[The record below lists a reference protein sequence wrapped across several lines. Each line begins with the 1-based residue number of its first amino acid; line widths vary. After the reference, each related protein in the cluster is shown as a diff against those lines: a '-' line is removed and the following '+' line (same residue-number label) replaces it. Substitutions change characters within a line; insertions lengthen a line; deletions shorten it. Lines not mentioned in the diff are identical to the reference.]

1 MNHSVGISGYNSN
14 KDVQMCSQFRG
25 DRIQNDIKEHF
36 LNTSRMHG
44 PDSVIH
50 PCVLKHHASEP
61 VPRLACMFSLYLKN
75 NIFPTY
81 KPAWVQP
88 NPMKDNF
95 QSFQMSSYWCNL
107 FFSSLNHSST
117 PNSFKH
123 HELASLSQGKHYL
136 SYKWQ
141 LIICEMIILFFCP
154 WYTKSI
160 QKDGMK
166 AYLWAPFFWHSSQ
179 TLFSLSD
186 PTP

>member
-107 FFSSLNHSST
+107 FFSKVSITPQLPIPLNTMNLHLYHKESITCLTNDSS
-117 PNSFKH
+117 
-123 HELASLSQGKHYL
+123 
-136 SYKWQ
+136 
-141 LIICEMIILFFCP
+141 
-154 WYTKSI
+154 
-160 QKDGMK
+160 
-166 AYLWAPFFWHSSQ
+166 SSVRW
-179 TLFSLSD
+179 
-186 PTP
+186 